1 MSMFLALLVAAIVL
15 VFWGAAL
22 AILVAGAIYMWVML
36 LDELKSRRA
45 LEQLDD

>member
-22 AILVAGAIYMWVML
+22 AVLVAAAIFMWLTL
-36 LDELKSRRA
+36 LDELRYRRSREVRK
-45 LEQLDD
+45 

>member
-1 MSMFLALLVAAIVL
+1 MSMFLALFVAAVVL

-22 AILVAGAIYMWVML
+22 AILIACAIYLWIVL
-36 LDELKSRRA
+36 IDELKRRRA